1 MPVAQRSI
9 EIDVPPA
16 ALMRVIC
23 DFAAYPRF
31 LPDMVDVTVLRAEPT
46 RWTVKYALRIIR
58 RVEYTLDHVRE
69 GDTRLR
75 WALVEGAFKSNNGGW
90 ELEPLDGGTRT
101 RATYTLDIDIG
112 MFVPGSVLKTL
123 LEQNLPATLAAFKRR
138 AEAQGS
144 GAQG

>member
-1 MPVAQRSI
+1 MPVVQRSI

-31 LPDMVDVTVLRAEPT
+31 LPDMVEATVLRAEPT
-46 RWTVKYALRIIR
+46 RWTVKYAVRIIR

-90 ELEPLDGGTRT
+90 ELEPLDEGART

-123 LEQNLPATLAAFKRR
+123 LEQNLPATLAGFKAR
-138 AEAQGS
+138 AEAKR
-144 GAQG
+144 

>member
-16 ALMRVIC
+16 SLMGVIC

-31 LPDMVDVTVLRAEPT
+31 LPDMEEATVLRAEPD
-46 RWTVKYALRIIR
+46 RWSVRYALRIIR

-69 GDTRLR
+69 GNTRLR
-75 WALVEGAFKSNNGGW
+75 WQLVEGAFKSNSGSW

-101 RATYTLDIDIG
+101 RATYTLDIDLG

-123 LEQNLPATLAAFKRR
+123 LEHNLPATLAAFKRR
-138 AEAQGS
+138 AELGH
-144 GAQG
+144 

>member
-1 MPVAQRSI
+1 MPVVQRSI

-31 LPDMVDVTVLRAEPT
+31 LPDMVEATVLRAEPT
-46 RWTVKYALRIIR
+46 RWTVKYAVRIIR

-90 ELEPLDGGTRT
+90 ELEPLDDGTRT

-123 LEQNLPATLAAFKRR
+123 LEQNLPATLAGFKAR
-138 AEAQGS
+138 AEAKR
-144 GAQG
+144 